1 MLRTIIGV
9 VSQSLKDGYELFSDL
24 DGFQAPHGG
33 TIPPDI
39 LVTVLRP
46 DLVIFNRQLRR
57 FMLLELTCPW
67 DSNID
72 NAHAFKD
79 TKYAPLV
86 ADLSHDFKV
95 FHYSVEVSVRGQLTK
110 SNRARLK
117 SLAFEF
123 CNDSKKTTK
132 SLEKHASKAS
142 LLCSYSIFSARNE
155 PIWSSPPFL
164 IAR

>member
-1 MLRTIIGV
+1 MTLH
-9 VSQSLKDGYELFSDL
+9 DSDL

-33 TIPPDI
+33 TVPPDI
-39 LVTVLRP
+39 LVTALRP
-46 DLVIFNRQLRR
+46 DLVIVNRQLQRL
-57 FMLLELTCPW
+57 MLFELTCPW
-67 DSNID
+67 DSNIE
-72 NAHAFKD
+72 NAHSFKD
-79 TKYAPLV
+79 SKYAPIV
-86 ADLSHDFKV
+86 ADLSNMFKV

-123 CNDSKKTTK
+123 CSDSKNINR
-132 SLEKHASKAS
+132 SLITHASKAS

-155 PIWSSPPFL
+155 PSWSSPPYL